1 MQTYFETLPP
11 NLTNFL
17 LVTVFSLL
25 IGLSQRR
32 MSLQQEKDKFFGSD
46 RTFTLIGIFGF
57 VLYILDSNMTM
68 FIAGGIALAVL
79 LSVSYAF
86 KLYHSQRYG
95 ITSILSA
102 FLTYC
107 ITPLVMTQPMWF
119 SLLVVVTVLLI
130 TEMKEMFTNF
140 AKQMNNDEFVTLAK
154 FMLIVGIIL
163 PMLPDTPIFE
173 EVSTSLTPR
182 KIWLATVVVS
192 SISYASYLL
201 NKFVFPK
208 AGIILSGLLGGI
220 YSSTATV
227 IVLSKKCKT
236 APEDDVRD
244 YAAAVIAAICM
255 LYLRVL
261 VIVSIFNQELFVKL
275 LPYFLVMIAISGS
288 ISAFLHFFK
297 RKKEEVIYHEEMKK
311 VDANP
316 LEFKVALIFAVL
328 FVAFTLITQYTLE
341 YFGTRGLNVL
351 SVLVGV
357 TDITPFLL
365 NLFDGGYSVANAA
378 IGMASFQAI
387 ISNNILKLI
396 YSFSFSGHRKSFS
409 KILLIAIGT
418 IVIANLLLLLFLM

>member
-1 MQTYFETLPP
+1 MQSYFETLPP

-32 MSLQQEKDKFFGSD
+32 MNLQLEKDKFFGSD
-46 RTFTLIGIFGF
+46 RTFTLIGILGF
-57 VLYILDSNMTM
+57 VLYILDSKLALFMG
-68 FIAGGIALAVL
+68 GGIVLALL
-79 LSVSYAF
+79 LGINYVF
-86 KLYHSQRYG
+86 KLYHFKRYG

-102 FLTYC
+102 LLTYC
-107 ITPLVMTQPMWF
+107 MAPLVMTQPLWF

-130 TEMKEMFTNF
+130 TEMKETFTNF
-140 AKQMNNDEFVTLAK
+140 AKQLNNDEFVTLAK

-173 EVSTSLTPR
+173 DLSLTPR

-192 SISYASYLL
+192 TISYSSYLL

-227 IVLSKKCKT
+227 IVLSKKCRT
-236 APEDDVRD
+236 APEEDVRD

-255 LYLRVL
+255 LYVRVL
-261 VIVSIFNQELFVKL
+261 VIVSIFNQSLFSELLV
-275 LPYFLVMIAISGS
+275 YFIVMIVISGG
-288 ISAFLHFFK
+288 ISAFLHFYK
-297 RKKEEVIYHEEMKK
+297 RKKEEIIYHEEMKK

-328 FVAFTLITQYTLE
+328 FVAFTIITHYTIE
-341 YFGTRGLNVL
+341 YFGMRGLNIL
-351 SVLVGV
+351 SMLVGV

-365 NLFDGGYSVANAA
+365 NLFDGGYTVTNTA
-378 IGMASFQAI
+378 IGLASFHAI

-409 KILLIAIGT
+409 KASSQQ
-418 IVIANLLLLLFLM
+418 AHPAFR